1 MATEL
6 TRSMGGG
13 VSFNGGVGTQGSI
26 PRVPSQN
33 SGVDAGLEDSRL
45 RTLEVSLTSAQ
56 LLALRATPITI
67 VPAITG
73 KVINFVHASLQAIYG
88 TIAYTESGCN
98 LGFKYTNGS
107 GVQVNETVEVTGFI
121 DQVVNMMTH
130 ARPKL
135 DPIVTT
141 AGSLSQALVLH
152 NLGGGELAAGDGVLK
167 VKIIYT
173 VHNLS

>member
-1 MATEL
+1 MAAEN
-6 TRSMGGG
+6 TRPMGGG
-13 VSFNGGVGTQGSI
+13 ASVPSGVLSMGAI
-26 PRVPSQN
+26 PRIPSLN
-33 SGVDAGLEDSRL
+33 SSNDVGFEDSRL
-45 RTLEVSLTSAQ
+45 RTLEVTLTSAQ

-73 KVINFVHASLQAIYG
+73 KVIGFVSASLQAIFG

-98 LGFKYTNGS
+98 FGFKYTNGS
-107 GVQVNETVEVTGFI
+107 GVQVNETVEATGFI
-121 DQVVNMMTH
+121 DQIVNMQTQ
-130 ARPKL
+130 ARQKL

-152 NLGGGELAAGDGVLK
+152 NLGGGELAAGDGTLK
-167 VKIIYT
+167 IKLIYT